1 MDIARPKVIL
11 RPMRTDFDILIA
23 GGGLN
28 GPALALALA
37 DAGLS
42 VAVADARPADARAG
56 EAFDGR
62 AYALALASQR
72 LLAALGLW
80 RELAPNAQEI
90 RKVAATQG
98 VAGEGAG
105 PFGLHFDGAE
115 IEEGRLGYMLEDRFL
130 YRALL
135 AAMQGRVTHLP
146 GLSVIGQEPDGP
158 AIRATLSDGRS
169 IGARLLVGADG
180 RQSGVAARAGIR
192 RIGHDY
198 GQIALVAAVD
208 HELPHHGTAHQY
220 FMPTGPLAILPLPG
234 NRSSIVWSEAEAS
247 ARAIMD
253 LPDAEF
259 LAVLRPRFGDFLGE
273 IRLAGPRFSYPLNLT
288 LAERYVAPRLALV
301 GDAAHGV
308 HPIAGQGLNLGL
320 RDVAALAEVL
330 VAARRRGEDIGAD
343 AVLARY
349 QDWRR
354 PDATALALGMDG
366 VNALFSNANPLLRAA
381 REIGMGLVDA
391 IPPLRRGFMRQ
402 AAGLSLEPMPRLLTG
417 RRL

>member
-1 MDIARPKVIL
+1 MDR
-11 RPMRTDFDILIA
+11 DFDIVVA

-42 VAVADARPADARAG
+42 VAVVDARPADARAG
-56 EAFDGR
+56 DAFDGR

-80 RELAPNAQEI
+80 KALAPDAQEI
-90 RKVAATQG
+90 RKVQATQG
-98 VAGEGAG
+98 QAGSGPG

-135 AAMQGRVTHLP
+135 AAMQDRVTHLS
-146 GLSVIGQEPDGP
+146 GISVQGQEPEG
-158 AIRATLSDGRS
+158 AGIRVALSDGRELR
-169 IGARLLVGADG
+169 ARLLIGADG
-180 RQSGVAARAGIR
+180 RQSGTAARAGIKR
-192 RIGHDY
+192 FGHDY

-208 HELPHHGTAHQY
+208 HELPHEGTAYQY
-220 FMPTGPLAILPLPG
+220 FMPTGPLAILPLTG
-234 NRSSIVWSEAEAS
+234 NRSSIVWSES
-247 ARAIMD
+247 RDNARAIAA
-253 LPDAEF
+253 LPDDEF
-259 LAVLRPRFGDFLGE
+259 LTVLRPRFGEAHGA

-288 LAERYVAPRLALV
+288 LAERYVGPRIALI

-320 RDVAALAEVL
+320 RDVAALAEVI
-330 VAARRRGEDIGAD
+330 VGARRRGEDFGGD
-343 AVLARY
+343 QVLTRY

-354 PDATALALGMDG
+354 PDATALAFGMDG
-366 VNALFSNANPLLRAA
+366 VNTLFSNANPLLRAA
-381 REIGMGLVDA
+381 RELGMGLVDA

-417 RRL
+417 QRL

>member
-1 MDIARPKVIL
+1 M
-11 RPMRTDFDILIA
+11 MTDFDVVIA

-37 DAGLS
+37 DAGLT
-42 VAVADARPADARAG
+42 VAVVDARPADARAG
-56 EAFDGR
+56 DAFDGR

-80 RELAPNAQEI
+80 RDLADKAQEI
-90 RKVAATQG
+90 RRVEATQG
-98 VAGEGAG
+98 APGDGPG

-135 AAMQGRVTHLP
+135 AAMRDRVTHLP
-146 GLSVIGQEPDGP
+146 GVSVTAQQVEG
-158 AIRATLSDGRS
+158 ATIRVALSDGRDLR
-169 IGARLLVGADG
+169 ARLLVGADG
-180 RQSGVAARAGIR
+180 RQSGVAERAGIR
-192 RIGHDY
+192 RTGRDY

-208 HELPHHGTAHQY
+208 HALPHHGTAHQY

-234 NRSSIVWSEAEAS
+234 NRSSIVWSEAAAQ
-247 ARAIMD
+247 ARAIIA

-259 LAVLRPRFGDFLGE
+259 LAALRPRFGDFLGE

-288 LAERYVAPRLALV
+288 LAERYVDARLALV

-308 HPIAGQGLNLGL
+308 HPVAGQGLNLGL

-330 VAARRRGEDIGAD
+330 VAARRRGEDIGAEL
-343 AVLARY
+343 VLARY

-366 VNALFSNANPLLRAA
+366 VNTLFSNVNPLLRAA

-391 IPPLRRGFMRQ
+391 LPPLRRGFMRQ
-402 AAGLSLEPMPRLLTG
+402 AAGLSLHPMPRLLTG

>member
-1 MDIARPKVIL
+1 MT
-11 RPMRTDFDILIA
+11 TDFDIVIA

-37 DAGLS
+37 DAGLR
-42 VAVADARPADARAG
+42 VAVVDARPADARAG

-80 RELAPNAQEI
+80 SELAPNAQEI
-90 RKVAATQG
+90 RKVAASQG
-98 VAGEGAG
+98 VAGDGPG
-105 PFGLHFDGAE
+105 PFGLHFDSAE

-135 AAMQGRVTHLP
+135 GAMAGRVTHLS
-146 GLSVIGQEPDGP
+146 GTAVLDQAVEDAG
-158 AIRATLSDGRS
+158 IRVALSDGRS
-169 IGARLLVGADG
+169 LDARLLVGADG
-180 RQSGVAARAGIR
+180 RQSGVAQRAGIR
-192 RIGHDY
+192 RTGHDY

-208 HELPHHGTAHQY
+208 HDLPHQGVAHQF
-220 FMPTGPLAILPLPG
+220 FMPGGPLAILPLPG
-234 NRSSIVWSEAEAS
+234 NRSSIVWSEPEDS
-247 ARAIMD
+247 ARAIMA
-253 LPDAEF
+253 LPDEQF
-259 LAVLRPRFGDFLGE
+259 LAVLRPRFGDFLGA

-288 LAERYVAPRLALV
+288 LAQRYAAPRVALV

-330 VAARRRGEDIGAD
+330 VAAHRRGEDIGTD
-343 AVLARY
+343 PVLARY

-381 REIGMGLVDA
+381 RELGMGAVNA
-391 IPPLRRGFMRQ
+391 VPALRRGFMRQ
-402 AAGLSLEPMPRLLTG
+402 AAGLSLKPMPRLLTG

>member
-1 MDIARPKVIL
+1 
-11 RPMRTDFDILIA
+11 MRTDFDILIA

-56 EAFDGR
+56 DAFDGR